1 MRSYIH
7 ITNIPIILNLWTLF
21 VFWWWRLTNS
31 FMLPETSM
39 TTTKREPADLTIW
52 NSVGNSCKSTGN
64 MLFPL
69 KSELSMIT
77 VHVLFLS
84 HMSWCLFWASVLCWP
99 SLQKCTTY
107 MKVAKKVIYKI
118 TLSNVCLQFLFRF
131 TESSK
136 WYEAKD
142 VLGLNIVELN
152 LNRQFSL

>member
-1 MRSYIH
+1 M
-7 ITNIPIILNLWTLF
+7 
-21 VFWWWRLTNS
+21 
-31 FMLPETSM
+31 
-39 TTTKREPADLTIW
+39 
-52 NSVGNSCKSTGN
+52 
-64 MLFPL
+64 
-69 KSELSMIT
+69 
-77 VHVLFLS
+77 
-84 HMSWCLFWASVLCWP
+84 LCWP